1 MDELEDAKKLVSDV
15 IGMAIEEC
23 LYSEEFEEDVEKIVE
38 AWNVILNK
46 LEK

>member
-23 LYSEEFEEDVEKIVE
+23 LYSIRDIR
-38 AWNVILNK
+38 
-46 LEK
+46 